1 MWVIGVILIA
11 VGIGLFFYKKKID
24 DKLMNLKYFDLT
36 DIKSVLDTCL
46 GISKELGTGHF
57 SQMVKVKAKAFSEE
71 PINGVFSKLPCV
83 YYQASVTHKFEK
95 LIEVKDS
102 NNKSSYKWV
111 EDSEML
117 GNTKEGG
124 KFLVD
129 DNTEKVLID
138 IDGADLTI
146 TRAVNR
152 YVPSNNSVSFEFA
165 TYNPV
170 ISRDKKSLGYSEN
183 ENNITVGTELF
194 IVGEFH
200 DRNGTPT
207 ITKPQNSE
215 NPFVV
220 SIHSEEKVLSNLESK
235 SKNTFYASI
244 ACLVIGAI
252 LVVVGFVQ

>member
-1 MWVIGVILIA
+1 
-11 VGIGLFFYKKKID
+11 
-24 DKLMNLKYFDLT
+24 
-36 DIKSVLDTCL
+36 
-46 GISKELGTGHF
+46 
-57 SQMVKVKAKAFSEE
+57 
-71 PINGVFSKLPCV
+71 
-83 YYQASVTHKFEK
+83 
-95 LIEVKDS
+95 
-102 NNKSSYKWV
+102 
-111 EDSEML
+111 ML

-244 ACLVIGAI
+244 AFVVIGAI